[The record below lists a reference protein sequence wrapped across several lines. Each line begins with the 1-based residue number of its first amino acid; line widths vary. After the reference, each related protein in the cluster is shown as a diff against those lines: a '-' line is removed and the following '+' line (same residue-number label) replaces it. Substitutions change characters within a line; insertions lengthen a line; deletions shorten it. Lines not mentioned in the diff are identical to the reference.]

1 MNLNIWCTWGE
12 GEGLGGGGQ
21 MNILNYETNKLN
33 NVYYKGENILSF
45 YGGNIK
51 NDSLRLCI
59 VYYDVKVVRTVV
71 QNNKFFPQNVNH
83 WPLSC

>member
-12 GEGLGGGGQ
+12 GEGGGGGQ

-33 NVYYKGENILSF
+33 NVYYKGEKYIVILW
-45 YGGNIK
+45 GGISK
-51 NDSLRLCI
+51 MTPCTLCI
-59 VYYDVKVVRTVV
+59 VYYDVKVVRTFV

>member
-33 NVYYKGENILSF
+33 NVYYKGEKYVVILWGE
-45 YGGNIK
+45 YQK
-51 NDSLRLCI
+51 
-59 VYYDVKVVRTVV
+59 
-71 QNNKFFPQNVNH
+71 
-83 WPLSC
+83 